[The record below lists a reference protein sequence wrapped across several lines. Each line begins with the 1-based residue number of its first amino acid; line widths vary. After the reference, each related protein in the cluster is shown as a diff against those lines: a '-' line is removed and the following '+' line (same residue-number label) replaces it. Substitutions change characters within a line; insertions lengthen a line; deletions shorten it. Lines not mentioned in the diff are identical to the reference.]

1 MTDKAPAPES
11 DESTSTRSTRKEDLA
26 RAKAIR
32 KSQARE
38 SLQEQSARGSDDH
51 TRAQR
56 VDTASPARPQEIKAP
71 ATSNPTLWVLGSLGV
86 LAALLAIAVS
96 SNHGVSTN
104 QAPPTGVSGSDPIAV
119 IEMQPEGSTAS
130 EAAGAQPTTDEMAG
144 VGTDASAASEATR
157 RHHTTAFEDALSLD
171 RTSEDFYAAIDASV
185 EKLVADRAIP
195 AAPLIRAD
203 YTSYYQPVSSEFLGS
218 SIAIFE
224 HEYFEEYI
232 GCCVNAG
239 LSLILRGPATPEVQ
253 AFAERQNCALK
264 TEDDIYLP
272 QEVKDSFG
280 SDESLATELTEISC
294 KENDTYQ

>member
-144 VGTDASAASEATR
+144 VGTDASAASEATP

-239 LSLILRGPATPEVQ
+239 L
-253 AFAERQNCALK
+253 
-264 TEDDIYLP
+264 
-272 QEVKDSFG
+272 
-280 SDESLATELTEISC
+280 
-294 KENDTYQ
+294 